1 MDETKGI
8 SEATDQ
14 AEVASHAIGDTTSA
28 LGSRRDEVNS
38 GSPLH
43 KARDGD
49 YPWLGARQ
57 YRRRSTNETIMAAP
71 ESPDDNDASTNED
84 RFARQDFQ
92 KYSHLSSA
100 LAIIAIVIAIAAVFI
115 FLAIRR

>member
-1 MDETKGI
+1 
-8 SEATDQ
+8 
-14 AEVASHAIGDTTSA
+14 
-28 LGSRRDEVNS
+28 
-38 GSPLH
+38 
-43 KARDGD
+43 
-49 YPWLGARQ
+49 
-57 YRRRSTNETIMAAP
+57 MAAP

-115 FLAIRR
+115 FLAMRR

>member
-28 LGSRRDEVNS
+28 LGSWRDEVNS
-38 GSPLH
+38 SFAMEIILG
-43 KARDGD
+43 
-49 YPWLGARQ
+49 LGARQ